1 VDISQQ
7 QWAQHLPPQLHVSY
21 DVLQGNV
28 RNLVCLICARKGIGG
43 AELNSNFRGLDYAY
57 GPAFGCGSI
66 QRGQVPRAIVL
77 NRISLKTTGFALLKG
92 NVFAGACSL
101 IPFEEKCYPGVHPGD
116 LKLVVNTNNVT
127 CRTNYRWI
135 RKPSQNNEDTYNFS
149 YILATAGHLFIRF
162 STKSSTT
169 EGSARVE
176 VSPRLSCSFAAI
188 LRRIRRM
195 ILPERVLGSPGD
207 H

>member
-1 VDISQQ
+1 MDISQQ

-28 RNLVCLICARKGIGG
+28 RNLVCLICARKGIGD
-43 AELNSNFRGLDYAY
+43 AELNSNFRGLDCAY

-135 RKPSQNNEDTYNFS
+135 RKPSQNNEDTYNFFTFWRQ
-149 YILATAGHLFIRF
+149 LVTC
-162 STKSSTT
+162 SS
-169 EGSARVE
+169 GF
-176 VSPRLSCSFAAI
+176 RLSLPRRRDRPG
-188 LRRIRRM
+188 LRCRQGCRARSQ
-195 ILPERVLGSPGD
+195 LFCAESVA
-207 H
+207 